1 MRIECKLNYR
11 FCVRITTYKCQDKK
25 SNARIIN
32 CKLCSIDVTVWGFA
46 LIFDF
51 LIISFCLIC
60 TGIIKIFTQVR
71 WSLKSECE
79 YKNFKGLCY
88 YLTVNRLIKDSATL
102 RCILIVRRNM
112 DHSCLIYY
120 NIYTNCTFIYFIFL
134 IWYVLWWMIPSKWI
148 ILNVIWMSK
157 TWSKQ
162 LWQIQCLSIEPVL
175 LDLTSR

>member
-1 MRIECKLNYR
+1 M
-11 FCVRITTYKCQDKK
+11 
-25 SNARIIN
+25 
-32 CKLCSIDVTVWGFA
+32 TVWGFA

-60 TGIIKIFTQVR
+60 TGIIEIFTQER

-79 YKNFKGLCY
+79 YKNFKGLYY

-134 IWYVLWWMIPSKWI
+134 IWYILWWMIPSKWI